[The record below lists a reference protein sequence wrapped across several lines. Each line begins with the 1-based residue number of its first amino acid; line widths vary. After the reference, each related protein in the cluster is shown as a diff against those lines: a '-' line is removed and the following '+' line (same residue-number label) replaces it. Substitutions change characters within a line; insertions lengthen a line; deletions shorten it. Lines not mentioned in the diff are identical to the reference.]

1 MALFTEAFY
10 RRLRCCLRGCFAY
23 LHYSLAASA
32 SVILMPNFF
41 FLLRAEFLRYSVPFL
56 TRCAGLLIKGGS
68 AELAKNDVSLAR
80 EAREIMEALGPTYVK
95 LGQVL
100 SVRPDILP
108 PAALK
113 ELTILQDSVK
123 KFPTSVALE
132 VIEAE
137 LGGPVENFFV
147 DMTPEPVAAA
157 SLAQVYRATIAPG
170 HEGAGTEV
178 AVKVQRPDV
187 LELVSKDL
195 YVLRRAA
202 EVYQGLV
209 DRFAPQQ
216 RTNWVALLNE
226 WAVGFCEF
234 VRFCL
239 VVEISHYSR

>member
-1 MALFTEAFY
+1 
-10 RRLRCCLRGCFAY
+10 
-23 LHYSLAASA
+23 
-32 SVILMPNFF
+32 
-41 FLLRAEFLRYSVPFL
+41 VPFL
-56 TRCAGLLIKGGS
+56 TRCAGLLIKGGT
-68 AELAKNDVSLAR
+68 AELAKNDASLAQ

-123 KFPTSVALE
+123 PFPTSVALQVLE
-132 VIEAE
+132 KE
-137 LGGPVENFFV
+137 LGGPIESFFV
-147 DMTPEPVAAA
+147 DLSPEPVAAA
-157 SLAQVYRATIAPG
+157 SLAQVYRATVAPG
-170 HEGAGTEV
+170 REGAGTVV
-178 AVKVQRPDV
+178 AVKIQRPNV

-226 WAVGFCEF
+226 WAVGFCELTQ
-234 VRFCL
+234 R
-239 VVEISHYSR
+239 RP